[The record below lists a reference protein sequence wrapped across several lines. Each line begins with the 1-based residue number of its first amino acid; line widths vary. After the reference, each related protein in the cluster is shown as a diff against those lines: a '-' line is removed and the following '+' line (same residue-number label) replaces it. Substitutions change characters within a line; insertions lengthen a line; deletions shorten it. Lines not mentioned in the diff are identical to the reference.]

1 MNLNPAYYNL
11 HLRTKLEQLGDH
23 HLGIVKLIKS
33 RLIRKDAE
41 KIIEMSEQIRNINPQ
56 LKVSLIC
63 SSNICSK
70 SIALLEE
77 NKIEIVIRA

>member
-11 HLRTKLEQLGDH
+11 HTRTKLEQLGDH